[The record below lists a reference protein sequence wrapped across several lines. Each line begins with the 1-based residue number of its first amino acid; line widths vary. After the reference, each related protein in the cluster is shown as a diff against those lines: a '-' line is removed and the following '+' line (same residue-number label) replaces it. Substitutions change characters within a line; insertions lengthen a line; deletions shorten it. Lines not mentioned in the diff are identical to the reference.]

1 MQIAKVFLLA
11 SDLAALRDFYTTVLE
26 LPVQEATRNALTL
39 EVGRT
44 QLVFELSSADW
55 DGFYHFAFDI
65 PENQFR
71 EAKTWLSQHVP
82 LISDAGG
89 EDEFD
94 FVAWNAHAVYFYDPA
109 GNVVELIARHDLDNG
124 SDRPFGG
131 HSLLGI
137 SEIGLTTDEV
147 AGTVSLLGSRLGVG
161 VYRGSKDEAFTAL
174 GDDHGLL
181 IVVKQGRT
189 WFPDTDKEAGLYPV
203 TVLASTDDGETHCI
217 SGPPYRIT
225 RQSDP

>member
-1 MQIAKVFLLA
+1 MRIAKVFLLA
-11 SDLAALRDFYTTVLE
+11 GDLAALYDFYATALQ
-26 LPVQEATRNALTL
+26 LPVQEATNKTLAL
-39 EVGRT
+39 EVGRS
-44 QLVFELSSADW
+44 QLVFEPSSANW

-65 PENQFR
+65 PENQFG

-94 FVAWNAHAVYFYDPA
+94 FVAWNAHAMYFYDPA
-109 GNVVELIARHDLDNG
+109 GNIVELIARHDLANG
-124 SDRPFGG
+124 SERSFGG

-137 SEIGLTTDEV
+137 SEIGLATDDV
-147 AGTVSLLGSRLGVG
+147 AGTASLLGSRLGVG
-161 VYRGSKDEAFTAL
+161 VFRGSQEETFTAL

-189 WFPDTDKEAGLYPV
+189 WFPDTAKEAGLYPV

>member
-1 MQIAKVFLLA
+1 MRIAKVFLLA
-11 SDLAALRDFYTTVLE
+11 SDLAALSDFYSTALG
-26 LPVQEATRNALTL
+26 LPVQEATDGTLAL
-39 EVGRT
+39 EVGRS
-44 QLVFELSSADW
+44 QLVFEAGAAQWS
-55 DGFYHFAFDI
+55 GFYHFAFDI

-71 EAKTWLSQHVP
+71 EAKIWMSRRMS

-94 FVAWNAHAVYFYDPA
+94 FVAWNAHAMYFYDPA
-109 GNVVELIARHDLDNG
+109 GNIVELIARHDLANG

-137 SEIGLTTDEV
+137 SEIGLTTDDV
-147 AGTVSLLGSRLGVG
+147 AATVSLLGSWLG
-161 VYRGSKDEAFTAL
+161 VYRGSQDEAFTAL

-181 IVVKQGRT
+181 IVVKQGRA
-189 WFPDTDKEAGLYPV
+189 WFPDTGKEAGLYPV
-203 TVLASTDDGETHCI
+203 TVLASTDNGETYCI

-225 RQSDP
+225 GQSVP